1 MLNQILVG
9 AAIMVI
15 TVLIH
20 AGGMSLALRWLSMT
34 YGRQLHLAMFL
45 IRSLV
50 VATLVLILFAATL
63 IEASAWAAVY
73 VALGAIS
80 NFEEALYFSIVT
92 YTTLG
97 YGDVVLSDQWRLLS
111 SIEAANGLIIFAW
124 TTALII
130 VALRRFS
137 RRIRDLKALD

>member
-9 AAIMVI
+9 AAIIVI
-15 TVLIH
+15 TLLIH

-34 YGRQLHLAMFL
+34 YVKKLHLAWFW

-50 VATLVLILFAATL
+50 VAALVLILFAATL
-63 IEASAWAAVY
+63 LEASVWAAVY

-80 NFEEALYFSIVT
+80 NFEEALYFSMVT

-137 RRIRDLKALD
+137 RRIREFKALD

>member
-1 MLNQILVG
+1 
-9 AAIMVI
+9 MVI

-34 YGRQLHLAMFL
+34 YGRQLHLAKFW

-50 VATLVLILFAATL
+50 VAALVLILFAATL

-80 NFEEALYFSIVT
+80 NFEEALYFSMVT

-111 SIEAANGLIIFAW
+111 SIEAANGLITFAW

-137 RRIRDLKALD
+137 RRIQDLKALD